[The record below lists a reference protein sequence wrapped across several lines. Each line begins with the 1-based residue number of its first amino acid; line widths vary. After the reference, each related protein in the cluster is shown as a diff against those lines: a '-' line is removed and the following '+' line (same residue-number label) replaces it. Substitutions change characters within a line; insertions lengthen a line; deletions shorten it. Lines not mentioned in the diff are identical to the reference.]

1 MILFI
6 DHLHVPSAFSPILTP
21 YLSINIAQTLFGH
34 DILAGGGF
42 ESRIRYFRNKF
53 YTGFLEIIEYFLYM
67 HLSVHEIKELSSRW
81 SLR

>member
-6 DHLHVPSAFSPILTP
+6 DHLHVPSTFSPILTP
-21 YLSINIAQTLFGH
+21 YPSINIAQTLFGH

-42 ESRIRYFRNKF
+42 ESRIRYFRKKIF
-53 YTGFLEIIEYFLYM
+53 TGFLEIIEYFLYM